1 MISLQLTT
9 KSPQLQSC
17 DHVFY
22 CSLSP
27 LRHGSKQLG
36 EAQLQPELVQVVDH
50 VREVTVHSLHS
61 LHVRHPFVF
70 LHPVSPLSEGPRDLS
85 LSLGRKDMQEL
96 ARLQDDRVPV
106 GPVLLDVPGPAEI
119 SGTLKGGFAMRL

>member
-1 MISLQLTT
+1 M
-9 KSPQLQSC
+9 
-17 DHVFY
+17 
-22 CSLSP
+22 
-27 LRHGSKQLG
+27 
-36 EAQLQPELVQVVDH
+36 
-50 VREVTVHSLHS
+50 VHSLHS

-70 LHPVSPLSEGPRDLS
+70 LHPVPPLSEGPRDLS

-119 SGTLKGGFAMRL
+119 NGTLKGGFAMRVEHGNDLVLNSPILEFKPTCLFIR